1 MSGWGKADD
10 NLGNGN
16 FTAIGLRGWWSPED
30 TGTAAPSV
38 SLGYD
43 TTSHDGVS
51 GSAGDNSNSWFVG
64 LMWED
69 IATADDKI
77 GFAFGQPTTM
87 DNESKDPFAYELYYS
102 YQANDSVTITP
113 TIFGGTDRDGESDGE
128 DIFGALLQTTF
139 KF

>member
-1 MSGWGKADD
+1 M
-10 NLGNGN
+10 
-16 FTAIGLRGWWSPED
+16 
-30 TGTAAPSV
+30 
-38 SLGYD
+38 GYD
-43 TTSHDGVS
+43 TTSYDGVS

-69 IATADDKI
+69 IASADDKI

-87 DNESKDPFAYELYYS
+87 DNETKDPFAYELYYS
-102 YQANDSVTITP
+102 YKANDSVTITP